1 MSLTFALNPSVS
13 ARMRISACSPCSSH
27 LPFVSSHAVF
37 RSSSRKLLGFSSG
50 GTVGLKL
57 SDSSSFQE
65 LKFRRN
71 SYSSSAEVSPWDEK
85 PYDLSRTGKRVYL
98 DELDVAT
105 FLDPPKELIPL
116 DPASYNPAGYLWKK
130 IGDIPEDRRHRLL
143 YLLRP
148 RHVARMW
155 AVTGTR
161 YDDPKLLKK
170 SASELLC
177 EGEDTAGPLEFW
189 NCKTDGVP
197 LSLAWMN
204 RFNKVIFHAKDGNK
218 YGRMFPSGNI
228 LQRVANSWYP
238 CYFRVTDVRDVMST
252 SQPCDLAYEYGDG
265 LLEPDIVLE
274 GFPNPAKHPWPLSDL
289 IVIYVRH
296 AGPGVMVGQAWQEGR
311 ILEQVPK
318 KFCGEILMVKDYYT
332 VAETL

>member
-37 RSSSRKLLGFSSG
+37 RSSSRKLLGFSS
-50 GTVGLKL
+50 
-57 SDSSSFQE
+57 E

-148 RHVARMW
+148 RFLLRHVARMW

>member
-1 MSLTFALNPSVS
+1 
-13 ARMRISACSPCSSH
+13 
-27 LPFVSSHAVF
+27 
-37 RSSSRKLLGFSSG
+37 
-50 GTVGLKL
+50 
-57 SDSSSFQE
+57 
-65 LKFRRN
+65 
-71 SYSSSAEVSPWDEK
+71 
-85 PYDLSRTGKRVYL
+85 
-98 DELDVAT
+98 
-105 FLDPPKELIPL
+105 
-116 DPASYNPAGYLWKK
+116 
-130 IGDIPEDRRHRLL
+130 
-143 YLLRP
+143 
-148 RHVARMW
+148 MW

-170 SASELLC
+170 SASELLS

-189 NCKTDGVP
+189 NCKTDGEFLIPSAYLIPCMRSDILVLILLLVP

-238 CYFRVTDVRDVMST
+238 CYFRVTDVREVMST
-252 SQPCDLAYEYGDG
+252 EQPCDLAYEYGDG

-332 VAETL
+332 VFETS